1 MSDEEELFEE
11 RRKTTTIVKSG
22 LSVELSRNVKGQY
35 RWLIKVD
42 IPSLNEEELLRR
54 LERVDRELRKRFLK
68 EEVEERG
75 EEVVKEEEPIIKTI
89 PLKRKRGK
97 LLGRILVFEN
107 KVGIEPLNS
116 LPIKDAAISWLVG
129 YLEGR
134 FGKDRV
140 DLEKTSSLERFK
152 RIIVQG
158 KISDQDLKQIRRK
171 AAWSFEKAMEREEA
185 EKQ

>member
-1 MSDEEELFEE
+1 MSEEEFEE
-11 RRKTTTIVKSG
+11 RKTTTIVKSG

-42 IPSLNEEELLRR
+42 IPSLDEEELLTR
-54 LERVDRELRKRFLK
+54 LERVDRELRRRFLK
-68 EEVEERG
+68 EKVEEER
-75 EEVVKEEEPIIKTI
+75 EETIKEEEPIIKTI
-89 PLKRKRGK
+89 PLKRKGGK

-116 LPIKDAAISWLVG
+116 LPIKDGAVSWLVG

-140 DLEKTSSLERFK
+140 DLEKTPSLERFK
-152 RIIVQG
+152 RIIIRG
-158 KISDQDLKQIRRK
+158 TLSDQDLKQIRRK
-171 AAWSFEKAMEREEA
+171 AAWSFEKALEREEA
-185 EKQ
+185 EKT